1 MARLI
6 ECASNLMHRT
16 MMMMLY
22 ATGLRRAEMCHLK
35 VSDIDSKRM
44 VIHVRQGKGGRD
56 RDVLLTPKLLETLR
70 EYWRWMKP
78 KTYLFPGTVKGWRAD
93 VPITEKIVWQAVNE
107 AAKRAGITKHVSPH
121 TLAALLRDPHAGSRR
136 RPAHHPGSSRPCQAR
151 SHHRLPALVPAPSAG
166 DSQSA
171 RSHRGVQ
178 PRRSEALQEEDQA
191 MSRPTLE
198 VADIVRRTGN
208 SFWEKQQSHLAWP
221 HRKVLDAIVRCRT
234 AALGGH
240 RDKCVRC
247 GHQAISFNSCRN
259 RHCPKCQGNARAKWL
274 AARSAELLPVPY
286 FHVVFTLPHELSAL
300 VLQNKRLLYDLLFRT
315 SAATMLELARDPKH
329 LGADIGF
336 LGVLHTWG
344 QNLEHHPHVHYI
356 VPAGGLALD
365 GSRWIDSSRRFFLP
379 VQALSRVFRGKF
391 CEGLRELFKQDRL
404 QFHGSQQQLASPGA
418 FNYFL
423 WQLGQK
429 DWVVYAKPPF
439 GGAEHVLNYLARY
452 THRVAI
458 SNHRLVAFE
467 NDRVSFRWRDY
478 AHGGKKKVMTVSADE
493 FLRRFLL
500 HVLPSGL
507 VRIRHFGLFANR
519 RRDTALA
526 RCRELLG
533 ATTHPRSARN
543 HQSAAL
549 SRLLR
554 HHAGHRTVHQCSTL
568 LPV

>member
-1 MARLI
+1 
-6 ECASNLMHRT
+6 
-16 MMMMLY
+16 
-22 ATGLRRAEMCHLK
+22 
-35 VSDIDSKRM
+35 
-44 VIHVRQGKGGRD
+44 
-56 RDVLLTPKLLETLR
+56 
-70 EYWRWMKP
+70 
-78 KTYLFPGTVKGWRAD
+78 
-93 VPITEKIVWQAVNE
+93 
-107 AAKRAGITKHVSPH
+107 
-121 TLAALLRDPHAGSRR
+121 
-136 RPAHHPGSSRPCQAR
+136 
-151 SHHRLPALVPAPSAG
+151 
-166 DSQSA
+166 
-171 RSHRGVQ
+171 
-178 PRRSEALQEEDQA
+178 

-208 SFWEKQQSHLAWP
+208 SFWEQQQSHLAWP

-240 RDKCVRC
+240 RDQCVGC

-286 FHVVFTLPHELSAL
+286 FHVVFTLPHELSGL
-300 VLQNKRLLYDLLFRT
+300 VLQNKRLLYDLLYRT
-315 SAATMLELARDPKH
+315 SAATMLELARDPRH

-356 VPAGGLALD
+356 VPAGGLTPD
-365 GSRWIDSSRRFFLP
+365 GSNWIDSSRHFFLP
-379 VQALSRVFRGKF
+379 VKALSRRFRRRF
-391 CEGLRELFKQDRL
+391 RMGLGELFEQNRL
-404 QFHGSQQQLASPGA
+404 QFHGSLEELASAPA
-418 FNYFL
+418 FSHFL

-478 AHGGKKKVMTVSADE
+478 VHGGKQKVMTVSAHE
-493 FLRRFLL
+493 FLRRFLI
-500 HVLPSGL
+500 HVLPKGL

-519 RRDTALA
+519 RR
-526 RCRELLG
+526 
-533 ATTHPRSARN
+533 
-543 HQSAAL
+543 SAAL
-549 SRLLR
+549 EHCRALLDTTACADPPEPPSLRCPACSGIMLVVERLTRSQLYFR
-554 HHAGHRTVHQCSTL
+554 GSLSPAEPRRCGDDSS
-568 LPV
+568 